1 MELLW
6 LPFSMATIAFYGL
19 GQVFA
24 KETRGGISSG
34 NLLLILGANVFV
46 TGIVYF
52 TIFREPGS
60 YSTQTWLLAGVTAAL
75 SGGGYIAFY
84 ESIKHG
90 KVSIVGTVIGAYAP
104 WTVFLA
110 LVVLGESLSLAE
122 GIGVA
127 LVVGAMLIF
136 TYRGGGESG
145 SRKTELL
152 GLAFAVLAFFFFG
165 TSAALAKDVISHPVT
180 GIGTTNF
187 IGVYALTCP
196 TLYIVYWA
204 TTEKGKFEMPKSR
217 RLILETSTLFFALG
231 GITYYLAIQNGPVS
245 IVTPIT
251 NIYPLLTIFV
261 AKVRLKEKLNT
272 RQYLAL
278 GMLLVSILMFSF

>member
-6 LPFSMATIAFYGL
+6 LPFSVATIAFYGF

-24 KETRGGISSG
+24 KETRSNISSAS
-34 NLLLILGANVFV
+34 LLLILGANVFV
-46 TGIVYF
+46 TGIAYF
-52 TIFREPGS
+52 ILFRDPASS
-60 YSTQTWLLAGVTAAL
+60 YPLQTWLLAGAAAAL
-75 SGGGYIAFY
+75 SAGGYVAFY

-110 LVVLGESLSLAE
+110 LIFLEESMSLAE

-127 LVVGAMLIF
+127 LVVAALLVF
-136 TYRGGGESG
+136 TYGRENGGK
-145 SRKTELL
+145 RTELL
-152 GLAFAVLAFFFFG
+152 GLAFALVAFFFFG
-165 TSAALAKDVISHPVT
+165 TSAALAKYVISDIHPGL
-180 GIGTTNF
+180 GITNF
-187 IGVYALTCP
+187 IGVYALVCP
-196 TLYIVYWA
+196 TLYLAYWL
-204 TTEKGKFEMPKSR
+204 TVSRGRFEMPKSSR
-217 RLILETSTLFFALG
+217 SILELSTLFFALG
-231 GITYYLAIQNGPVS
+231 GITYYLAIQNGNVS

-251 NIYPLLTIFV
+251 NIYPLLTIMV

-278 GMLLVSILMFSF
+278 AMLIASILMFSF